1 MIFFFKERMKRNC
14 YLNEHEEHE
23 VESFDIAQEIY
34 QQLQQSENFKMNHA
48 EITYLGKLLLGA
60 SRLNDDA
67 AAEGK
72 LDLIVEKIIAEFERL
87 ACVNFEDHRNLKKIY
102 CSICNQPTIGLNS
115 KLSGLTRYGQTLNKA
130 TVMCTRLRKNHSNR

>member
-1 MIFFFKERMKRNC
+1 M
-14 YLNEHEEHE
+14 
-23 VESFDIAQEIY
+23 
-34 QQLQQSENFKMNHA
+34 
-48 EITYLGKLLLGA
+48 LGA

-102 CSICNQPTIGLNS
+102 CFIYNQPTIGLNS
-115 KLSGLTRYGQTLNKA
+115 KLSGLTR
-130 TVMCTRLRKNHSNR
+130 